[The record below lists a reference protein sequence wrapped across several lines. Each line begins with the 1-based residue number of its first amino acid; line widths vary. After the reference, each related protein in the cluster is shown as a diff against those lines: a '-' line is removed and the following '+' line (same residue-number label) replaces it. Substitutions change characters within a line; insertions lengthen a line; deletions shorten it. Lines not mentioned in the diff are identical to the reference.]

1 MVVMLVSG
9 YFHISRSPIMCV
21 DMYTYVGILT
31 AEGLSVDV
39 LDETLQDN
47 GIVDKMPSYM
57 HILHS
62 LINFTK
68 IGVSTGPCRFSISN
82 EVTSYV

>member
-1 MVVMLVSG
+1 
-9 YFHISRSPIMCV
+9 MCV

-31 AEGLSVDV
+31 AERLSVDV
-39 LDETLQDN
+39 LDEILQDN

-68 IGVSTGPCRFSISN
+68 KIFASCFSCGDFRRLGVSTGPCHFSISN